1 MRRNA
6 LSDFARKLPLALAM
20 GAALQGLPMSA
31 AHADGGD
38 AATATPVKHVVVIF
52 QENVSFDH
60 YFATYP
66 VAANTAGEPKFVA
79 VHGTPTV
86 NGLTQYLREHNPNA
100 AQPFRLDR
108 SQAMTCDM
116 DHEYTAEQKAFNG
129 GLMDKFVENT
139 GANYNNCDPTQVMGY
154 YDGNTVTALWNY
166 AQNYAMSDNSYGT
179 TFGPSSPGA
188 INLVSG
194 QTHGASPENLGDVVV
209 NGTDISD
216 ADPGYDDCSS
226 GKTFTMSGTN
236 VGDMLNARHITWGW
250 FQGGFRPTGM
260 SNGKAVCGASSKNI
274 AGASVGDYSA
284 HHEPF
289 QYYASTANPHHL
301 APSSVAMI
309 GHTDQA
315 NHQYGLQDFWAAA
328 DSGHLP
334 AVSFLK
340 AKRYQDGHAGYSDPL
355 DEQTFLLQTINH
367 LQKLPDWKNTV
378 VIISYDDS
386 DGWYDHVMSPIVNQ
400 SGDPAY
406 DALLGSGLCGQ
417 TASGAYSDQCGYG
430 PRLPLMVI
438 SPWARK
444 NFVDH
449 HVTDQSS
456 ILRFIEDNWNL
467 GRVGGGSFDAKAG
480 SLEGMFDFHRGPRM
494 TPVILDPATG
504 ARAAKFNDRDGD
516 DHS

>member
-20 GAALQGLPMSA
+20 GAALGLPVSA

-38 AATATPVKHVVVIF
+38 ADTATPIKHVVVIF

-66 VAANTAGEPKFVA
+66 MAANPAGEPKFEA

-86 NGLTQYLREHNPNA
+86 NGLTQYLRAHNPNA

-129 GLMDKFVENT
+129 GLMDKFVEST

-166 AQNYAMSDNSYGT
+166 AQHYAMSDNSYGT

-274 AGASVGDYSA
+274 AGSTVGDYSA

-309 GHTDQA
+309 GRTDQA
-315 NHQYGLQDFWAAA
+315 NHQYDLQDFWAAA
-328 DSGHLP
+328 DSGHMP

-355 DEQTFLLQTINH
+355 DEQTFLVQTINH

-400 SGDPAY
+400 SGDPTY

-417 TASGAYSDQCGYG
+417 TASGASSDQCGYG

-438 SPWARK
+438 SPWAKK

-480 SLEGMFDFHRGPRM
+480 SLEGMFDFQRGPRM
-494 TPVILDPATG
+494 TPVILDPSTG
-504 ARAAKFNDRDGD
+504 ARATGLHEANSG